1 MRILVVEDDKS
12 LSMVLCELLRQ
23 EGYRADTAFSGDT
36 GLDCALSGIY
46 DVIVLDVMLP
56 KMDGFA
62 VLRGLRQAGIRTP
75 VLMLTARTQIE
86 DKVTGLDSGADDYL
100 TKPFNTT
107 ELLARIRAL
116 SRRSSTE
123 FVDSSIQCNDIV
135 LHKETHEV
143 QCGSKSIK
151 LTSKEADILEMF
163 AKSHGRVVSK
173 DMLTLKIWGY
183 DSEIEY
189 NSTEVYISFL
199 RKKLKSIGS
208 QIKIKA
214 VRGVGYLLEEPNA
227 NGN

>member
-23 EGYRADTAFSGDT
+23 EGYQTDTAFAGDT

-62 VLRGLRQAGIRTP
+62 LLRSLRREGIRTP
-75 VLMLTARTQIE
+75 VLMLTARSQIE
-86 DKVTGLDSGADDYL
+86 DKVTGLDGGADDYM

-107 ELLARIRAL
+107 ELLARVRAL
-116 SRRSSTE
+116 SRRSATE
-123 FVDSSIQCNDIV
+123 FVDTSIRCGDIV
-135 LHKETHEV
+135 LLKDSHEV
-143 QCGSKSIK
+143 QCGSKSVK
-151 LTSKEADILEMF
+151 LTSKETDILEMF

-214 VRGVGYLLEEPNA
+214 VRGVGYQLEEPHADSN
-227 NGN
+227 